1 VAPGEALRYLAA
13 LSDPQPGATVYDR
26 NAQPARSHDV
36 AGLGNA
42 LVDALVVMDD
52 REFLSAHGFTR
63 GHMTPVDHA
72 RWQAVYRQVQD
83 HGVEIQSGGSC
94 ANTVA
99 ALGLMGASS
108 TYCGQVGDDQFGK
121 LYAARM
127 EEACG
132 SVPLKWSKDHNTG
145 KCLSIISAEDAERTM
160 LTDLGAAVTMEGL
173 GDYADVIRDSRV
185 LHLTGYLLL
194 GEPMASRAMEA
205 VAVAAQEQIP
215 VSLDVADPFV
225 VGVTRDAM
233 WELIEEFTDIVFCN
247 EEEAK
252 ALCGVE
258 NAEDAI
264 VALGE
269 VCDTVVV
276 KLGSKGAVVRTG
288 GKDYR
293 VGIHAVDARD
303 TTGAGDAFAAGFL
316 YGYVNGWDPARSAD
330 LGARV
335 ASATVGQV
343 GAVVRD
349 RAVLAAAVAAARA

>member
-1 VAPGEALRYLAA
+1 M
-13 LSDPQPGATVYDR
+13 YDR
-26 NAQPARSHDV
+26 NANLDRRIDV

-52 REFLSAHGFTR
+52 RDFLARHGFTR

-72 RWQAVYRQVQD
+72 QWQTAFEEVER

-94 ANTVA
+94 ANSIA
-99 ALGLMGASS
+99 ALGLMGATS
-108 TYCGQVGDDQFGK
+108 TYCGQVGDDPFGS
-121 LYAARM
+121 LYASRM
-127 EEACG
+127 REACG
-132 SVPLKWSKDHNTG
+132 ETALKRTRDHNTG
-145 KCLSIISAEDAERTM
+145 KCLSIISSEDAERTM
-160 LTDLGAAVTMEGL
+160 LTDLGAAVTMDGL
-173 GDYADVIRDSRV
+173 GDFADVIRRSKV

-215 VSLDVADPFV
+215 ISLDVADPFV

-233 WELIEEFTDIVFCN
+233 WELIEEFADIVFCN

-258 NAEDAI
+258 NAEDAMMS
-264 VALGE
+264 LGE
-269 VCDTVVV
+269 ACETVVV
-276 KLGSKGAVVRTG
+276 KLGARGAVVRSG
-288 GKDYR
+288 GRDHR
-293 VGIHAVDARD
+293 IGIHACDAKD

-316 YGYVNGWDPARSAD
+316 YGYVHGWDPVRAGD
-330 LGARV
+330 LGARI
-335 ASATVGQV
+335 ASATVAQV

-349 RAVLAAAVAAARA
+349 RDQLAAAVAAARG